1 MNIYILRHIPSKP
14 QMSKFD
20 NSYGIFK
27 VFKAKSYEQAQLRAI
42 KHCNKIQSKFIRLWQ
57 DNDW

>member
-1 MNIYILRHIPSKP
+1 
-14 QMSKFD
+14 MSKFD

-27 VFKAKSYEQAQLRAI
+27 VFKAKTYEQAQLKAI